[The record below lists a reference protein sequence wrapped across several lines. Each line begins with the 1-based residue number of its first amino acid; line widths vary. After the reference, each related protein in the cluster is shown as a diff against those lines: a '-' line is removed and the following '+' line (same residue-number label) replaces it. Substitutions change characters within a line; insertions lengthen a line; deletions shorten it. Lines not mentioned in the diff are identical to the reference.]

1 MIQDTNK
8 YPTANKLDFAAT
20 IINAQSRLESV
31 PNETRKRLQ
40 ALGLLTSA
48 RDQVA
53 CGELLTHTEMR
64 RLNKAFD
71 DLTNRNGLWRGMPLD
86 HLFRKRNLDP
96 GRPVSKSQLSS
107 NGGRICLIRKE
118 GGGALAPF
126 DRQLKK

>member
-71 DLTNRNGLWRGMPLD
+71 DLTNRNGL
-86 HLFRKRNLDP
+86 
-96 GRPVSKSQLSS
+96 
-107 NGGRICLIRKE
+107 
-118 GGGALAPF
+118 
-126 DRQLKK
+126 